1 MENTNEPRKP
11 TEAQTNAN
19 RENAKKSTG
28 PRTDEGKAASSRNRL
43 LHGLRANKHI
53 LLDEDPAE
61 FLLLIHDHL
70 DRFQPVGPGEEKLV
84 LRIAA
89 DQWRL
94 DRALPAEAGIYRDRF
109 HDVAEKDEV
118 RQHQYDNKRRDAE
131 KYGDPVPLP
140 PTPPDEGDLLARAFN
155 VDCEGPNSFA
165 KLARYE
171 GGIERS
177 IDRCLRQLKTYQ
189 DARNASTPN
198 PGHQPSPPPDEPT
211 NPDVEQSVPPAP
223 SAATPAA
230 TPSNDANYHSN
241 PKNGG
246 IAHAGVPSGSAA
258 LLFLMHALLCAVPQL
273 IAIIGSLLTGPR
285 AASLQGSVSSPDW
298 AHTPEQGSPRRRVAV
313 SPRPTSTPFVDVGE
327 RSSPTQTPRAPA
339 RLSKHRAIV
348 YKAGQRTSRG
358 SK

>member
-1 MENTNEPRKP
+1 
-11 TEAQTNAN
+11 
-19 RENAKKSTG
+19 
-28 PRTDEGKAASSRNRL
+28 
-43 LHGLRANKHI
+43 
-53 LLDEDPAE
+53 
-61 FLLLIHDHL
+61 
-70 DRFQPVGPGEEKLV
+70 
-84 LRIAA
+84 
-89 DQWRL
+89 
-94 DRALPAEAGIYRDRF
+94 
-109 HDVAEKDEV
+109 
-118 RQHQYDNKRRDAE
+118 
-131 KYGDPVPLP
+131 
-140 PTPPDEGDLLARAFN
+140 
-155 VDCEGPNSFA
+155 
-165 KLARYE
+165 
-171 GGIERS
+171 
-177 IDRCLRQLKTYQ
+177 LKTYQ

>member
-1 MENTNEPRKP
+1 MKKPNEPKTP
-11 TEAQTNAN
+11 TEEQTNAN
-19 RENAKKSTG
+19 RRNAAKSTG
-28 PRTDEGKAASSRNRL
+28 PRTTEGKAASSRNALKHGLCADQHLLPGEDPEDFRL
-43 LHGLRANKHI
+43 L
-53 LLDEDPAE
+53 LDDL
-61 FLLLIHDHL
+61 FG
-70 DRFQPVGPGEEKLV
+70 RFRPVGDGEETLV

-94 DRALPAEAGIYRDRF
+94 DRALPMEAGIFRDRF
-109 HDVAEKDEV
+109 HDVAAKEEL
-118 RQHQYDNKRRDAE
+118 RQQQYTTKKGYAE
-131 KYGDPVPLP
+131 QDGEPVPPP
-140 PTPPDEGDLLARAFN
+140 PTPPVEGDLLARAFN

-285 AASLQGSVSSPDW
+285 TASLQGSVSSPDW

-327 RSSPTQTPRAPA
+327 PRCGGISS
-339 RLSKHRAIV
+339 
-348 YKAGQRTSRG
+348 
-358 SK
+358 